1 MFRVCFLFMQR
12 RLYSTVAEG
21 FYLQEQIA
29 FNSVP
34 VARLVESG
42 FRVVKKLISSGI
54 LGII

>member
-42 FRVVKKLISSGI
+42 FTVVKKLISSGI